1 MKNHQKKKK
10 IIIIMTI
17 MNETIAKLKEN
28 LGNHKI
34 KIK

>member
-1 MKNHQKKKK
+1 MKNHQKEK

>member
-1 MKNHQKKKK
+1 MENHQKEK